1 MFRSLTILQLDDSN
15 NSHLTWGQ
23 TKQTW
28 KMCIL
33 GRPNKNIYEVMIYLS
48 SLLRFFKSSEQRT
61 ALRYGNRG
69 SEWKTDRQTDKDRA
83 RWADTGKQRK
93 EENTSVLQG
102 RRESLSAGC
111 FDFILPLSA
120 ADGEMV
126 RVGDAKEL
134 SDEWTSVH
142 GPPASENA
150 PITTQLLLHTNLNGP
165 NGAQWMVFVP
175 NNTRVRGSA
184 PSG

>member
-1 MFRSLTILQLDDSN
+1 MTAITVIWLEV
-15 NSHLTWGQ
+15 
-23 TKQTW
+23 
-28 KMCIL
+28 
-33 GRPNKNIYEVMIYLS
+33 RPSKHGKCVFWEGLIKTFMRLWFICPHFW
-48 SLLRFFKSSEQRT
+48 RFFKSSTQRT
-61 ALRYGNRG
+61 ALRYRNRG

-83 RWADTGKQRK
+83 RWTDTGKQRK
-93 EENTSVLQG
+93 EENTSGLQG

-150 PITTQLLLHTNLNGP
+150 PITTQLLLHTKLNGP
-165 NGAQWMVFVP
+165 NGAQLMVFVP
-175 NNTRVRGSA
+175 NNTRVRGFA
-184 PSG
+184 LNG